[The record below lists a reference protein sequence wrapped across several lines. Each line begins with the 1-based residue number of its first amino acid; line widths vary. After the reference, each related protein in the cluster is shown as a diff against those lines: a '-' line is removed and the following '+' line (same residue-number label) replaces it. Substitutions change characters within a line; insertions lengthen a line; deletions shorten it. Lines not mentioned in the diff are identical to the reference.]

1 MFNKKVIEEIYR
13 NHSKPLE
20 GSVHKEY
27 NVGNDIILYVH
38 QNGFRVVMSAINEKT
53 DRQLNLMAAKYKD
66 LIEGFKEISVL
77 SSDKH
82 LLKID
87 LIDKTKKLREDSLNK
102 MKLRLEES
110 IETDKKEIKEIYK
123 VAKEPKKISQVY
135 GYCRVSSK
143 SQLDNNSLEQQER
156 EIIEKYYNAE
166 IYKEQ
171 IAGIFAEE

>member
-110 IETDKKEIKEIYK
+110 IESDKKEIIEDLFKKGVAVHVLIDGKESYSRYVI
-123 VAKEPKKISQVY
+123 E
-135 GYCRVSSK
+135 
-143 SQLDNNSLEQQER
+143 ER
-156 EIIEKYYNAE
+156 KTES
-166 IYKEQ
+166 
-171 IAGIFAEE
+171 

>member
-1 MFNKKVIEEIYR
+1 M
-13 NHSKPLE
+13 
-20 GSVHKEY
+20 
-27 NVGNDIILYVH
+27 GNDIILYVH
-38 QNGFRVVMSAINEKT
+38 QNSSRVVLSAINEKT
-53 DRQLNLMAAKYKD
+53 DRQLNLMAAKYKEI
-66 LIEGFKEISVL
+66 IERFKEISVL

-110 IETDKKEIKEIYK
+110 IESDKKEIKEIYK
-123 VAKEPKKISQVY
+123 VAKELKKISKIY

-156 EIIEKYYNAE
+156 EIIEKYYNAA

-171 IAGIFAEE
+171 YYGN